1 MVMLLQ
7 TPPAVNNE
15 GWLPPALMITLV
27 DEVGTPPHQ
36 FDGSFQSVLV
46 VPSHVPGVHELVL
59 TFIIPEEVVPK

>member
-1 MVMLLQ
+1 
-7 TPPAVNNE
+7 
-15 GWLPPALMITLV
+15 MITLV